1 MFFISVYQLFVSRLT
16 YICLSGFFKCFGKES
31 EHEVKTKEKS
41 SLEVVT
47 FNYLNMRHLMKGG
60 GGFTPP
66 ITTSLFPSMICVQ
79 MFNDDVSVTLLPSY
93 FSMNLKNAEIFEN
106 FLFFLSVFFSSA
118 T

>member
-60 GGFTPP
+60 G
-66 ITTSLFPSMICVQ
+66 
-79 MFNDDVSVTLLPSY
+79 VSPLPSPHPY
-93 FSMNLKNAEIFEN
+93 FP
-106 FLFFLSVFFSSA
+106 V
-118 T
+118 